1 MTQLQR
7 YDFDSLSRALI
18 GFDTMFDTLDR
29 KFANSLGTNYPP
41 YNVLKHDENDYEIQ
55 IAVTGFEKSEINVE
69 VEQNTL
75 TVKAEKLDVVSE
87 EGNEEEGP
95 DYLHRGL
102 ATRDFTRQF
111 TLAEHMEVTGAEIK
125 NGMLLVKIHRNIPES
140 AKPRVV
146 DIVEVK

>member
-18 GFDTMFDTLDR
+18 GFDSMFDALDR
-29 KFANSLGTNYPP
+29 KFATSMGTNYPP

-55 IAVTGFEKSEINVE
+55 LAVTGFEKSEINVE

-75 TVKAEKLDVVSE
+75 TVKAEKLNVISE
-87 EGNEEEGP
+87 EDKEEGP
-95 DYLHRGL
+95 AYLHRGL

-125 NGMLLVKIHRNIPES
+125 NGMLLVKMHRNIPES
-140 AKPRVV
+140 AKPRIV

>member
-18 GFDTMFDTLDR
+18 GFDTMFDTVDL

-41 YNVLKHDENDYEIQ
+41 YIVLKNVENDYEIQ

-75 TVKAEKLDVVSE
+75 TVKADKLDVVSE
-87 EGNEEEGP
+87 EGNE
-95 DYLHRGL
+95 
-102 ATRDFTRQF
+102 
-111 TLAEHMEVTGAEIK
+111 
-125 NGMLLVKIHRNIPES
+125 
-140 AKPRVV
+140 
-146 DIVEVK
+146 

>member
-18 GFDTMFDTLDR
+18 GFDTMFDAIDR

-55 IAVTGFEKSEINVE
+55 VAVTGFEKSEINVE

-75 TVKAEKLDVVSE
+75 TVKAEKLDVVNE
-87 EGNEEEGP
+87 EGKEDEGP
-95 DYLHRGL
+95 AYLHRGL